1 MASINIP
8 KKQERSNIKSEC
20 DSCHESHCC
29 RIVDSVGIHTGLV
42 MEIREFE
49 NREVQ
54 REQT

>member
-8 KKQERSNIKSEC
+8 KKQERSSVKSEC
-20 DSCHESHCC
+20 DFCHQSHCRRTADC
-29 RIVDSVGIHTGLV
+29 VGIHTDLV

-49 NREVQ
+49 NREAQ